1 MVGPNIVGTGAD
13 NPPGGSRQGPF
24 GRSTTATMARLF
36 ARPVS
41 PRLAILLIFL
51 SPPLSLDFSFE
62 SPNNSSARATVESY
76 YRQWLELLAEEHSL
90 ARADFSAKSDALIEE
105 LFALDSLAP
114 GALSDEWGSLTAD
127 EQAKF
132 IGALRSSIKNK
143 LLSYFDGN
151 PQRVTSLTLTRD
163 EAGDRSATL
172 EYSIETADEQQT
184 LTVDML
190 RTPDGSWRIGNVEYG
205 NTSVLGYY
213 HALASEL
220 LEQYS
225 FPYLVAGLGEYP
237 FVVLEDF
244 ESSLVGDLPVRW
256 TWRGRDDDKRKP
268 YRVLQEEDG
277 NKYLQA
283 TDEGESVILGK
294 DIKWDLSKY
303 PYVSF
308 RWRVHEIPEGA
319 DERFDETVDS
329 AAGIYFVYRKVLGKI
344 PRSVKYV
351 WSSTL
356 PVGSATRRDGAGK
369 PWMIVAESGTERM
382 GEWHTYVFDL
392 REAYGKTFG
401 GRPPDKPIGIGIL
414 SDANS
419 TKSHAYADYDEIRAL
434 RTADRGVTSGVERI
448 LKANER

>member
-1 MVGPNIVGTGAD
+1 MVDRNIVT
-13 NPPGGSRQGPF
+13 R
-24 GRSTTATMARLF
+24 ARLF
-36 ARPVS
+36 PRPAS

-51 SPPLSLDFSFE
+51 APPFALDFSFE
-62 SPNNSSARATVESY
+62 SPDPSPAQAKVVSY
-76 YRQWLELLAEEHSL
+76 YNQWLELLAEQHSL
-90 ARADFSAKSDALIEE
+90 PPADFSAKSDALIDE

-114 GALSDEWGSLTAD
+114 GALSDEWGSLAAD
-127 EQAKF
+127 EQTEF

-151 PQRVTSLTLTRD
+151 PQRVTSYELTRD
-163 EAGDRSATL
+163 EASDRSATL
-172 EYSIETADEQQT
+172 EYSIEADDEQQT

-190 RTPDGSWRIGNVEYG
+190 RTSDGSWRIGDVEYG
-205 NTSVLGYY
+205 NTGVLAYY
-213 HALASEL
+213 RALASDL

-225 FPYLVAGLGEYP
+225 FPYLVAELGEYP

-244 ESSLVGDLPVRW
+244 EASSVGDLPVRW
-256 TWRGRDDDKRKP
+256 SWRGRDDDKRKP
-268 YRVLQEEDG
+268 YRVRQEEDG

-294 DIKWDLSKY
+294 DVKWDLRKY

-329 AAGIYFVYRKVLGKI
+329 AAGIYFIYRRVLFGKI
-344 PRSVKYV
+344 PQSVKYV

-356 PVGSATRRDGAGK
+356 PAGSATRRDGAGK
-369 PWMIVAESGTERM
+369 PWMIVAESGTERT

-392 REAYGKTFG
+392 REAYEKTFG

-419 TKSHAYADYDEIRAL
+419 TKSHAYADYDNIRAL
-434 RTADRGVTSGVERI
+434 RTADRGVTSGVEQI